1 MSTALIWGTDSLD
14 LCILYCHLFT
24 QYYVCGFIPSH
35 IICDIH
41 IPAVLD
47 DNAYDRKI
55 GLCNGKAK
63 GKGKILGW
71 SEDQVQ
77 VIVDDDEN
85 DDSDDGEGGQNSR
98 DDIGRAIDSSTTSS
112 ISAATAEKK
121 VSKIIPKGILKS
133 AAAAQAAKSPRPTQE
148 VSSSGGSSS
157 RPAPGKPCFE
167 YSQTGKCRRGGICMG
182 VCVRSYTQEIPPR
195 RHMYTTCTYIHGVKR
210 AREID
215 ALP

>member
-1 MSTALIWGTDSLD
+1 MGRYF
-14 LCILYCHLFT
+14 ILSPIYSILRLRFN
-24 QYYVCGFIPSH
+24 PSH

-63 GKGKILGW
+63 GNGKILGW
-71 SEDQVQ
+71 SEDRVQ
-77 VIVDDDEN
+77 VIVDDEN

-98 DDIGRAIDSSTTSS
+98 DEIGRASDSSTTSS

-133 AAAAQAAKSPRPTQE
+133 AAAAQAAKPPRPTQE
-148 VSSSGGSSS
+148 VSSSGAT
-157 RPAPGKPCFE
+157 APGKPCFE

-182 VCVRSYTQEIPPR
+182 VCVS
-195 RHMYTTCTYIHGVKR
+195 V
-210 AREID
+210 
-215 ALP
+215 

>member
-1 MSTALIWGTDSLD
+1 MRRMRAHRLTQVWGATGQYKQAFLIWRTDTLD
-14 LCILYCHLFT
+14 LCFCFLFIFSILRLRFY
-24 QYYVCGFIPSH
+24 PSH

-63 GKGKILGW
+63 GNGKILGW

-77 VIVDDDEN
+77 VIVDDDNEN

-98 DDIGRAIDSSTTSS
+98 DDIGRASDSSTTSS
-112 ISAATAEKK
+112 ISAAIAEKK

-133 AAAAQAAKSPRPTQE
+133 AAAAQAAKPLRPTQE
-148 VSSSGGSSS
+148 VSNSGGSGK
-157 RPAPGKPCFE
+157 APGKPCFE
-167 YSQTGKCRRGGICMG
+167 YSQTGKCRRGGIRMC
-182 VCVRSYTQEIPPR
+182 VCVS
-195 RHMYTTCTYIHGVKR
+195 V
-210 AREID
+210 
-215 ALP
+215 